1 MSGVIEATGLTKKYG
16 DLVAVDHVDL
26 TVQAGSFFGV
36 LGPNGAGKTTL
47 LEMIEGL
54 RKPDAGTATIL
65 GEPSWPRNA
74 HLLPQLGVQLQ
85 ASAFFERLTA
95 KEQLTTFADLYGVRH
110 SRVDE
115 MLELVGLTEH
125 AKKRTEDLSGGQR
138 QRLSIACSLV
148 HDPQVVFLDEP
159 TAALDPQARR
169 NLWELLSAINDSG
182 RTVVLTTHHMD
193 EAEALCDLVAVM
205 DHGRILTVDHPAALV
220 RGLDAPTRI
229 SLPETVLSAERA
241 RTLPAA
247 LEVDC
252 QDGST
257 VITTRDPAAVLTT
270 LAQWQALTGLQVRGA
285 TLEDVFLQLTG
296 REYRA

>member
-115 MLELVGLTEH
+115 MLELVGLTEP
-125 AKKRTEDLSGGQR
+125 AGSDGVAADAQTITRTGNFGNDVMVRHLS
-138 QRLSIACSLV
+138 LI
-148 HDPQVVFLDEP
+148 H
-159 TAALDPQARR
+159 
-169 NLWELLSAINDSG
+169 I
-182 RTVVLTTHHMD
+182 
-193 EAEALCDLVAVM
+193 
-205 DHGRILTVDHPAALV
+205 
-220 RGLDAPTRI
+220 
-229 SLPETVLSAERA
+229 
-241 RTLPAA
+241 
-247 LEVDC
+247 
-252 QDGST
+252 
-257 VITTRDPAAVLTT
+257 
-270 LAQWQALTGLQVRGA
+270 
-285 TLEDVFLQLTG
+285 
-296 REYRA
+296 